1 MSELD
6 GPIIGREHEC
16 QQLSK
21 LLSAAQGQ
29 ALVIGG
35 DAGVGK
41 SALLAHVARQ
51 AEEQGHVVAHA
62 VGVEAEWALPF
73 AGLHQ
78 LLYPLLGT
86 SGGRDQYP
94 TVLDVALGRVAGP
107 RPSPMSLGTAILDLL
122 TRVSSRKPVFLVID
136 DGQWFDAPSSE
147 MCGFIGRRL
156 ASSTVKMVVAVRCNT
171 SSQFDNAGLPE
182 LRLGPLPDD
191 AAQKLLDTQHPQL
204 DPRTRRTVLDLAEG
218 NPLALLE
225 LPRCVEP
232 RDGDVGLASPTRPP
246 WVPLSRR
253 LEQVY
258 RSRLENLEPMVRLE
272 LLRGALDGV
281 ESLSSAGSAHGMRYR
296 MRNADEAVAHGLL
309 SVEPASGNLYFRHPL
324 VRSGVVHLATPNER
338 RAAHSALAG
347 FHQDDIERRA
357 GHLAAATV
365 DPDESVAAELETAAN
380 SATRR
385 GGAATAVAWLTRAAE
400 LSEDT
405 AHRSRRLGDAAF
417 IAGHSALFDQ
427 ALQLVTSPA
436 PHSGACQSSA
446 AVITSSYV
454 ELYQHGNVKSVHQRL
469 ITAAECLRRRPG
481 DKPPG
486 ELLTRLLNLLLT
498 VSHCA
503 GDRALWE
510 HTERLLDSLS
520 DLVHPLT
527 AIYRDAWGDVLRRGV
542 AVRERVRQA
551 IPLVADGEPW
561 DITRLALS
569 AYQVDALELVRPHL
583 KRMIDREMHSG
594 AVSDVMMMTHLVMLD
609 QITSGA
615 WEDAEETGL
624 RGLAMTEDQGL
635 PLFLHQFRTGLGLLA
650 ALRGETKRARSLQ
663 AEVESWARPREVGL
677 LIQQAEA
684 IGAAAAFS
692 DGDFETAYQYASGI
706 TRPGTFEP
714 YAGQAARTLLDLVE
728 AALLTGRPGEA
739 RRHALAARDAQVA
752 EVSPRLALVT
762 LGCLAMTTE
771 DVKEARELFCQALAH
786 PAGAEFPFELARL
799 HLAHGMWL
807 RGTRDVKE
815 ARHALTR
822 AARTFQRIGARTW
835 AERATGEL
843 RATGAQVRPSR
854 YGAELTPQEWQIA
867 ELAASGL
874 SNKEIAKQLLL
885 SQRTVGS
892 HLYHIFPK
900 LGINSRAALRDA
912 LSRTGIGAGGLQR
925 GAHM

>member
-16 QQLSK
+16 RQLSM
-21 LLSAAQGQ
+21 LPSAVQGQ
-29 ALVIGG
+29 ALVVRG

-86 SGGRDQYP
+86 SRGRGQYP
-94 TVLDVALGRVAGP
+94 TVLDVVLGREAGP
-107 RPSPMSLGTAILDLL
+107 APSPMALGTAILDLL
-122 TRVSSRKPVFLVID
+122 TRVSSRKPVFLVVD

-147 MCGFIGRRL
+147 VCGFIGRRL
-156 ASSTVKMVVAVRCNT
+156 ASSTVKMVVAVCCNM
-171 SSQFDNAGLPE
+171 SSQFDNAALPE
-182 LRLGPLPDD
+182 LKVGPLPDD
-191 AAQKLLDTQHPQL
+191 AAQKLLDTRHPQL
-204 DPRTRRTVLDLAEG
+204 DPQTRRTVLDLAEG

-225 LPRCVEP
+225 LPSCVE
-232 RDGDVGLASPTRPP
+232 RREGDGGLSSPAHPP
-246 WVPLSRR
+246 WIPLSRR
-253 LEQVY
+253 LEQMY
-258 RSRLENLEPMVRLE
+258 RRRLENLDPTVRHE
-272 LLRGALDGV
+272 LLCGALDGV
-281 ESLSSAGSAHGMRYR
+281 ESFSSAGSVHGTRYR
-296 MRNADEAVAHGLL
+296 MRDADEAVVHGLL
-309 SVEPASGNLYFRHPL
+309 SVEPATGHLYFRHPL
-324 VRSGVVHLATPNER
+324 VRSVVVHLATPNER

-365 DPDESVAAELETAAN
+365 DPDERVAAELEAAAD
-380 SATRR
+380 SAILR
-385 GGAATAVAWLTRAAE
+385 GGSATAVAWLTRAAE

-427 ALQLVTSPA
+427 ALQLVTP
-436 PHSGACQSSA
+436 PVERHGARQSSA

-454 ELYQHGNVKSVHQRL
+454 QLYQHGNVKSVHQRL
-469 ITAAECLRRRPG
+469 VTAAECLRRRHG
-481 DKPPG
+481 DKPPD
-486 ELLTRLLNLLLT
+486 ELLTRLLNLLLI

-520 DLVHPLT
+520 DFVHPLT

-542 AVRERVRQA
+542 GVRERVRQA
-551 IPLVADGEPW
+551 LPQVADGEPW

-569 AYQVDALELVRPHL
+569 ACQVDALQLVRPHL
-583 KRMIDREMHSG
+583 ERMIDREMHSG
-594 AVSDVMMMTHLVMLD
+594 AVSDVMMMMHLVMLD
-609 QITSGA
+609 EITSGA
-615 WEDAEETGL
+615 WEDAEKTGL
-624 RGLAMTEDQGL
+624 RGVAMTEEQGL
-635 PLFLHQFRTGLGLLA
+635 TLFLHQFHTGLGLLA
-650 ALRGETKRARSLQ
+650 ALRGDTKKARSLQ

-677 LIQQAEA
+677 LIQQAKV
-684 IGAAAAFS
+684 IGVAAAFS

-706 TRPGTFEP
+706 TQPGTFEP
-714 YAGQAARTLLDLVE
+714 YACQAARTLFDLVE
-728 AALLTGRPGEA
+728 AALFTGRPGEA

-762 LGCLAMTTE
+762 LGCLGMTTE
-771 DVKEARELFCQALAH
+771 DVAEARELFSQALAH
-786 PAGAEFPFELARL
+786 PAGANFPFERARL

-807 RGTRDVKE
+807 RGRREVKE

-822 AARTFQRIGARTW
+822 AVQTFQGIGARTW
-835 AERATGEL
+835 AERADREL

-854 YGAELTPQEWQIA
+854 YAPELTPQEWQIA

-912 LSRTGIGAGGLQR
+912 LSRTGIGTGGLQR

>member
-1 MSELD
+1 MSDLD
-6 GPIIGREHEC
+6 GPIIGREDEC
-16 QQLSK
+16 RQLS
-21 LLSAAQGQ
+21 LLPSTAQGQ
-29 ALVIGG
+29 ALVIRG

-41 SALLAHVARQ
+41 SALLAHLARQ

-78 LLYPLLGT
+78 LLYPLLG
-86 SGGRDQYP
+86 GLKGKDQYP
-94 TVLDVALGRVAGP
+94 TVLDVVLGRVAGP
-107 RPSPMSLGTAILDLL
+107 VPSPMSLGTAILDLL

-147 MCGFIGRRL
+147 VCGFIGRRL
-156 ASSTVKMVVAVRCNT
+156 ASSTVKMVVAVRCNA
-171 SSQFDNAGLPE
+171 SSQFDNAALPE
-182 LRLGPLPDD
+182 LKVGPLPDE
-191 AAQKLLDTQHPQL
+191 AAQKLLDAQHPQL
-204 DPRTRRTVLDLAEG
+204 DPQARRTVLDLAEG

-225 LPRCVEP
+225 LPRCVE
-232 RDGDVGLASPTRPP
+232 RRGGDGGLSSPAQPP

-253 LEQVY
+253 LEQMY
-258 RSRLENLEPMVRLE
+258 RRRLEGLEPTVRLE

-281 ESLSSAGSAHGMRYR
+281 ESLSSAGSAHGTRYR
-296 MRNADEAVAHGLL
+296 MRDADEAVAHGLL
-309 SVEPASGNLYFRHPL
+309 SVEPASGHLYFRHPL
-324 VRSGVVHLATPNER
+324 VRSAVVHLATPNER

-347 FHQDDIERRA
+347 FHLDDIERRA

-365 DPDESVAAELETAAN
+365 DPDERVAAELEAAAD
-380 SATRR
+380 SATLR

-405 AHRSRRLGDAAF
+405 THRSRRLGDAAF

-427 ALQLVTSPA
+427 ALQLVASPGEH
-436 PHSGACQSSA
+436 PGARQSSA

-454 ELYQHGNVKSVHQRL
+454 QLYQHGNVKAVHQRL
-469 ITAAECLRRRPG
+469 VTAAECLRRRHDG
-481 DKPPG
+481 KPPD
-486 ELLTRLLNLLLT
+486 ELLTRLLNLLLI

-503 GDRALWE
+503 GDPVLWE

-520 DLVHPLT
+520 EFVHPLT

-542 AVRERVRQA
+542 GVRERVRRA

-569 AYQVDALELVRPHL
+569 ACQVDALQLIRPHL
-583 KRMIDREMHSG
+583 ERMIDREMDSG
-594 AVSDVMMMTHLVMLD
+594 AVADVMMMMHLVMLD

-615 WEDAEETGL
+615 WGDAEETGR
-624 RGLAMTEDQGL
+624 RGVAMTEEQGL
-635 PLFLHQFRTGLGLLA
+635 PLFLHQFRAGLGLLA
-650 ALRGETKRARSLQ
+650 ALRGETKQARKLQ
-663 AEVESWARPREVGL
+663 TEVESWARPRDVGL
-677 LIQQAEA
+677 LIQQAKV
-684 IGAAAAFS
+684 IGAAASFS
-692 DGDFETAYQYASGI
+692 DGDFESAYQYASRI
-706 TRPGTFEP
+706 TRPGAFEP
-714 YAGQAARTLLDLVE
+714 YACQAARTLLDLVE

-762 LGCLAMTTE
+762 LGCLAMTSEETE
-771 DVKEARELFCQALAH
+771 EARELFSQALEH
-786 PAGAEFPFELARL
+786 PAGLDFPFELARL
-799 HLAHGMWL
+799 QLAHGMWL
-807 RGTRDVKE
+807 RGTREVKE
-815 ARHALTR
+815 ARDVLNR
-822 AARTFQRIGARTW
+822 AVQTFQRIGARAW
-835 AERATGEL
+835 ADRADGEL
-843 RATGAQVRPSR
+843 RATGSQIRPSR
-854 YGAELTPQEWQIA
+854 YSTELTPQEWQIA

-912 LSRTGIGAGGLQR
+912 LSRIGLGSGGLRR
-925 GAHM
+925 GAHL